1 MALEH
6 FQKALAG
13 NPALIEA
20 HVGLGKALLALQR
33 HADVVREME
42 KAIALEPSEP
52 QLRYN
57 LAQAY
62 RGLGQTEKTQLEL
75 KTFNRLNQERMK
87 QKDREV
93 PRKFPR

>member
-1 MALEH
+1 
-6 FQKALAG
+6 
-13 NPALIEA
+13 
-20 HVGLGKALLALQR
+20 
-33 HADVVREME
+33 ME

-75 KTFNRLNQERMK
+75 KTFNQLNQERMK